1 MSSESM
7 NMDWLDQNN
16 LKSVAARRFAEFCQQ
31 DIEAYDDP
39 DDPDKTLYQE
49 ASMLILQRIE
59 KAVTGD

>member
-16 LKSVAARRFAEFCQQ
+16 LKSVAARRFAEFCRQ

-39 DDPDKTLYQE
+39 DDPDKALYQE
-49 ASMLILQRIE
+49 ASMLILHRIE